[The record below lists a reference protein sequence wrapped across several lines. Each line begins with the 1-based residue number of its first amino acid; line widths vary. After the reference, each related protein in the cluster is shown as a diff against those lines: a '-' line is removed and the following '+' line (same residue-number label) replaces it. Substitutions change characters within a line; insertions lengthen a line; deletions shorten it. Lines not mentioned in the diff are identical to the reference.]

1 MNDIINVSDLN
12 YQIIYNYLNI
22 NLGDNVII
30 LNIDENFIQISG
42 GKLTGFR
49 IIAKESLEQLF
60 SQKFELNKQEFVDS
74 ILNLE
79 NQFNYKDLQLCLNHY
94 CVVKP
99 TDYLLRRTRISWF
112 NQNGGKSL
120 LDKVMVNFDSTLYFE
135 QTIEE
140 LQDEG
145 LL

>member
-1 MNDIINVSDLN
+1 MKTLYKFQEVSLQVLELLQKKVLN
-12 YQIIYNYLNI
+12 K
-22 NLGDNVII
+22 
-30 LNIDENFIQISG
+30 S
-42 GKLTGFR
+42 
-49 IIAKESLEQLF
+49 F
-60 SQKFELNKQEFVDS
+60 SQNFELNKQEFVDS

-79 NQFNYKDLQLCLNHY
+79 SQYKYKDLQLCLNHY

-112 NQNGGKSL
+112 NQNGGKSF

-135 QTIEE
+135 ETIEE

>member
-1 MNDIINVSDLN
+1 LRALIDSSDTN
-12 YQIIYNYLNI
+12 SKNI
-22 NLGDNVII
+22 SRGHFYKD
-30 LNIDENFIQISG
+30 IDENFIQISG

-49 IIAKESLEQLF
+49 VIAKESLEQLF
-60 SQKFELNKQEFVDS
+60 SQNFELNKQEFVDS

-79 NQFNYKDLQLCLNHY
+79 SQYKHKDLQLCLNHY

-112 NQNGGKSL
+112 NQNGGKSF